1 MPPRALTPA
10 EENAARMAFEML
22 LKKKLL
28 KVNTG
33 RGRKPGMGPVHAA
46 RTYTRTH
53 AHAHTHADRQGD
65 TTQCTHTFTSDVSFP
80 TVRAHNTLVFL
91 NTTRDLRVHVRVRP
105 EEVSKYTRG
114 AGGGRAHMWAP
125 QAMQKRQFCDTDM
138 F

>member
-1 MPPRALTPA
+1 MSDEHTRATHIPPAPAPLRPTPAPHPTATTPWHRERLPHLAAPGFNDAMPPRALTPA

-65 TTQCTHTFTSDVSFP
+65 TTQCTHTFT
-80 TVRAHNTLVFL
+80 
-91 NTTRDLRVHVRVRP
+91 
-105 EEVSKYTRG
+105 
-114 AGGGRAHMWAP
+114 
-125 QAMQKRQFCDTDM
+125 
-138 F
+138 